1 LVRGLPAIPRLL
13 EECGAVIDKGGVKVN
28 ERMETSIPCIYA
40 AGDVIGG
47 MMLAYVSFAEGKVAA
62 ENAKEI

>member
-1 LVRGLPAIPRLL
+1 VA
-13 EECGAVIDKGGVKVN
+13 IDKGGIKVN
-28 ERMETSIPCIYA
+28 ERMETSIPGIYA